1 MMQFIISMIQF
12 ALKNENMYN
21 VIQYFPIDSWQ
32 LIFLR
37 DELIYLQS
45 EL

>member
-21 VIQYFPIDSWQ
+21 VIQYFPIDAIDFFARRINI
-32 LIFLR
+32 LTK
-37 DELIYLQS
+37 
-45 EL
+45 